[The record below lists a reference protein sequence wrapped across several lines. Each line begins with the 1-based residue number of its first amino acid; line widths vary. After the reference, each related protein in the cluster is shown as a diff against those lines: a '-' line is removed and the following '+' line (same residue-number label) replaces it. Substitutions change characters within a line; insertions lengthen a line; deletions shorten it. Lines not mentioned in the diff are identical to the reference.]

1 MRDKLARLT
10 FSMESWRELIVRDK
24 VDLLLDSSA
33 MLLGGTISDFVLAM
47 GSTTHSMKPRGS
59 INFLADDW
67 M

>member
-10 FSMESWRELIVRDK
+10 LSMESWRELIVRDK

-33 MLLGGTISDFVLAM
+33 MSLGGTISDFVLAM
-47 GSTTHSMKPRGS
+47 GSTTKSMKPRGS
-59 INFLADDW
+59 IDFLADDW